1 MLAAAQNTSSMP
13 NMMYITGHLGILAF
27 HIVTSEVCC
36 KDVYMETRDHVY
48 WGAYLYVWLVILAA
62 GIHVQHEP
70 ADTCIF

>member
-1 MLAAAQNTSSMP
+1 MECV
-13 NMMYITGHLGILAF
+13 H
-27 HIVTSEVCC
+27 VKTSEFSINLRIRTSAVRLC